1 MLQTIRERIARS
13 PAGAIRF
20 SEYMSLCLY
29 EPEQGYYMRP
39 RPKLGPQGDYYTSAS
54 IGTLMGET
62 LAAYAASRIR
72 LWPDDGQ
79 VTIAEWG
86 GGDGK
91 LARSLLDE
99 LQSAYPSIYERLA
112 YVSVEA
118 SPYHRLL
125 QADRL
130 KPHES
135 IVRIMDEAEWN
146 AVPSWEKTFVLS
158 NELLDAMPVHIVS
171 LRQEGWREL
180 HVAWDEQAEALA
192 ERWLPVTDRRLAA
205 YIQGKRLP
213 ERQGQRFEVNLAA
226 ADWIGATLRRLR
238 SGEIVTIDYGDT
250 ASELWAE
257 HRMNG
262 TLLCYRNH
270 QASDTPLQ
278 APGEQDMTAHVNFT
292 DVLEAGEA
300 AGACE
305 TVYMS
310 QKQFLVENG
319 LLHKLRQ
326 PVASDPFGPEARRN
340 RSIRQ
345 LLLSDGMSE
354 LFKVVIQRKSGPR

>member
-1 MLQTIRERIARS
+1 MLRTIRERIAQS

-29 EPEQGYYMRP
+29 EPDQGYYMRS

-72 LWPDDGQ
+72 LWPDGGK

-99 LQSAYPSIYERLA
+99 LQAAYPSIYERLA

-130 KPHES
+130 KPHAG
-135 IVRIMDEAEWN
+135 IVRMMDESEWN
-146 AVPSWEKTFVLS
+146 AAPPWEGTFVLS
-158 NELLDAMPVHIVS
+158 NELLDALPVHIVS
-171 LRQEGWREL
+171 LRKEGWREL
-180 HVAWDEQAEALA
+180 YVAWDEQAEALA
-192 ERWLPVTDRRLAA
+192 ERWMPVTDQRLAA
-205 YIQGKRLP
+205 YIRDKRLP
-213 ERQGQRFEVNLAA
+213 ERPGQRFEVNLAA
-226 ADWIGATLRRLR
+226 ADWIGGMLRRLR
-238 SGEIVTIDYGDT
+238 SGEVVTIDYGDT

-270 QASDTPLQ
+270 QASDTPLEY
-278 APGEQDMTAHVNFT
+278 PGEQDMTAHVNFT

-305 TVYMS
+305 TAYMS

-319 LLHKLRQ
+319 LLQKLCQ
-326 PVASDPFGPEARRN
+326 PGSNDPFGPEARRN

-354 LFKVVIQRKSGPR
+354 LFKVAIQRKSGPR